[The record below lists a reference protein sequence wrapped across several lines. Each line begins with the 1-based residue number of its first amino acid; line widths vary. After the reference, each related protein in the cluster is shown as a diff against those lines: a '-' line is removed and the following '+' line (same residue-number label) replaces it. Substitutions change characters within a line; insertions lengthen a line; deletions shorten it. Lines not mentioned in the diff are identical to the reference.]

1 MEPPRS
7 IDFLCFRPISLDSWW
22 SNMGALC
29 WRGDVFKRIARG
41 DRMVGISLAGSLG
54 ECPRSRCPDCVLG
67 QRWTNRKR

>member
-1 MEPPRS
+1 
-7 IDFLCFRPISLDSWW
+7 
-22 SNMGALC
+22 MGALC